1 MPCCDQ
7 PDVQKLYSDVKF
19 VSCDWKLLVLRSRV
33 GLRLH
38 ASLPLRRWYQC
49 GLDCVCTI
57 LTTFYH
63 NIIMN
68 HYGATGHVV
77 KFSYKDIITSILLY
91 SQIQKSMLMFLIS
104 MYLRSNL
111 RLRSVSLSTLVLL
124 NKWWSP
130 LRLDRR
136 LDHLTQLQVCNLSS
150 YDSAHDWIISQ
161 WSCLVR
167 SQP

>member
-1 MPCCDQ
+1 MH
-7 PDVQKLYSDVKF
+7 L
-19 VSCDWKLLVLRSRV
+19 CDWGADIDVAWTVYALYWR
-33 GLRLH
+33 
-38 ASLPLRRWYQC
+38 PF
-49 GLDCVCTI
+49 T
-57 LTTFYH
+57 
-63 NIIMN
+63 IIMN

-104 MYLRSNL
+104 VYLRSNL

-136 LDHLTQLQVCNLSS
+136 LDHLTQLQVCKLSS
-150 YDSAHDWIISQ
+150 YHSARDCIYHISMILPCKISTIKDVFFVMQ
-161 WSCLVR
+161 LWLNSSTLAAVVLH
-167 SQP
+167 SALNVN